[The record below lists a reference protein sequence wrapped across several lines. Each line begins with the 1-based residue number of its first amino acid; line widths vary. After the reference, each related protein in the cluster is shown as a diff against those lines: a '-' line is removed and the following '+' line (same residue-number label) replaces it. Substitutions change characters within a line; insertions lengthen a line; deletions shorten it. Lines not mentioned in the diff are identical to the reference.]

1 MSQELINWSKK
12 NYSDL
17 PWRKKR
23 SLYNTLVSEIMLQQ
37 TTVGTVINHFDKFIA
52 KYPTVE
58 SLAKTSEE
66 EICIAWKGLGYYRRA
81 RNLRKA
87 AIGIVEDF
95 QGNIPLDFEKL
106 KSIPGIGEYT
116 ASALLS
122 IGANKK
128 ALAIDANLER
138 VLSRFYGVPLEKGP
152 KLQKEL
158 KKLFDQGK
166 LFKGQLNL
174 NWRDLNESLMDLGRV
189 YCKANRVDC
198 NSCPLSKNCSVV
210 NKDPLVYPKRLKKGQ
225 KRESIDLELLRV
237 LVKKD
242 KLLLAYKKSDNEWLS
257 GQKECPTFILK
268 TSDKSLSQYP
278 RWSGQVDLNLGSLK
292 KFKTGIT
299 KYKITNYVL
308 EISEEK
314 WKKNFSKGKRHFF
327 FVDPNSKD
335 ENLSTSSTKAILALK
350 R

>member
-12 NYSDL
+12 NYSGL
-17 PWRKKR
+17 PWRKRR

-37 TTVGTVINHFDKFIA
+37 TTVGTVINHFDRFIS
-52 KYPTVE
+52 KYPTIE
-58 SLAKTSEE
+58 SLSKTSEE

-95 QGNIPLDFEKL
+95 QGKIPLDFEKL
-106 KSIPGIGEYT
+106 KTIPGIGEYT

-138 VLSRFYGVPLEKGP
+138 VLSRVYRIPAEKGP
-152 KLQKEL
+152 KLQREL
-158 KKLFDQGK
+158 KKLFEQGE
-166 LFKGQLNL
+166 LFKGESAL
-174 NWRDLNESLMDLGRV
+174 NWRNLNESLMDLGRV
-189 YCKANRVDC
+189 YCQANKVDC
-198 NSCPLSKNCSVV
+198 ISCPLSKDCAVSND
-210 NKDPLVYPKRLKKGQ
+210 NPLVYPKKLKKDQ
-225 KRESIDLELLRV
+225 KRESIELELLRV

-242 KLLLAYKKSDNEWLS
+242 NLFLTYKKSENEWLS
-257 GQKECPTFILK
+257 GQKEFPTFILK
-268 TSDKSLSQYP
+268 TRDKSLSQYP
-278 RWSGQVDLNLGSLK
+278 YWNGQVNLDLGSLK

-314 WKKNFSKGKRHFF
+314 WKKSFSYGRRRLF
-327 FVDPNSKD
+327 FVNPDSKD
-335 ENLSTSSTKAILALK
+335 ENLSTSSTKAVLALSK
-350 R
+350 

>member
-17 PWRKKR
+17 PWRKRR

-37 TTVGTVINHFDKFIA
+37 TTVGTVINHFDRFIS
-52 KYPTVE
+52 KYPTIE
-58 SLAKTSEE
+58 SLSKTSEE

-95 QGNIPLDFEKL
+95 QGKIPLDFEKL
-106 KSIPGIGEYT
+106 KTIPGIGEYT

-138 VLSRFYGVPLEKGP
+138 VLSRVYRISAEKGP
-152 KLQKEL
+152 KLQREL
-158 KKLFDQGK
+158 KKLFEQGE
-166 LFKGQLNL
+166 LFKGESAL
-174 NWRDLNESLMDLGRV
+174 NWRNLNESLMDLGRV
-189 YCKANRVDC
+189 YCQANKVDC
-198 NSCPLSKNCSVV
+198 ISCPLSKDCAVSSDN
-210 NKDPLVYPKRLKKGQ
+210 PLVYPKKLKKDQ
-225 KRESIDLELLRV
+225 KRESIELELLRV

-242 KLLLAYKKSDNEWLS
+242 NLFLTYKKSENEWLS
-257 GQKECPTFILK
+257 GQKEFPTFILK
-268 TSDKSLSQYP
+268 TGDKNLSQYP
-278 RWSGQVDLNLGSLK
+278 YWNGQVNLDLESLK

-314 WKKNFSKGKRHFF
+314 WKESFSYGRRRLF
-327 FVDPNSKD
+327 FVNPDSKD
-335 ENLSTSSTKAILALK
+335 ENLSTSSTKAVLALSK
-350 R
+350 

>member
-17 PWRKKR
+17 PWRKRR

-37 TTVGTVINHFDKFIA
+37 TTVGTVINHFDRFID
-52 KYPTVE
+52 KYPTIE
-58 SLAKTSEE
+58 ALSKTSEE

-87 AIGIVEDF
+87 AIAIVEDF
-95 QGNIPLDFEKL
+95 NGKIPLDFEKL
-106 KSIPGIGEYT
+106 KTIPGIGEYT

-138 VLSRFYGVPLEKGP
+138 VLSRLYRLSVEKGP

-158 KKLFDQGK
+158 KKLFEQGK
-166 LFKGQLNL
+166 LFKGRSNL
-174 NWRDLNESLMDLGRV
+174 NWRNLNESLMDLGRV
-189 YCKANRVDC
+189 YCQANKVDC
-198 NSCPLSKNCSVV
+198 LSCPLSKDCAVV
-210 NKDPLVYPKRLKKGQ
+210 NENPLIYPSRQKKDKK
-225 KRESIDLELLRV
+225 KESINLELLRV

-242 KLLLAYKKSDNEWLS
+242 GQFLAYKKSENEWLS
-257 GQKECPTFILK
+257 GQKEFPTFILK

-278 RWSGQVDLNLGSLK
+278 YWDGQVNLNLKSLK

-314 WKKNFSKGKRHFF
+314 WKKSFSCGKNRFF
-327 FVDPNSKD
+327 YVNPDSKD
-335 ENLSTSSTKAILALK
+335 ENLSTSSSKAVLALNK
-350 R
+350 

>member
-17 PWRKKR
+17 PWRRKR

-37 TTVGTVINHFDKFIA
+37 TTVGTVINHFDKFIN
-52 KYPTVE
+52 KYPTIE
-58 SLAKTSEE
+58 ALSKTSEE

-95 QGNIPLDFEKL
+95 QGKIPLDFEKL
-106 KSIPGIGEYT
+106 KTIPGIGEYT
-116 ASALLS
+116 ASALLA

-138 VLSRFYGVPLEKGP
+138 VLSRLYRISVEKGP

-158 KKLFDQGK
+158 KTLFEQGK
-166 LFKGQLNL
+166 LFKGRSNL
-174 NWRDLNESLMDLGRV
+174 NWRNLNESLMDLGRV
-189 YCKANRVDC
+189 YCQANKVDC
-198 NSCPLSKNCSVV
+198 LACPLSKDCAVANE
-210 NKDPLVYPKRLKKGQ
+210 NPLIYPSKLKKGK

-242 KLLLAYKKSDNEWLS
+242 NLFLAYKKSENEWLS
-257 GQKECPTFILK
+257 GQK
-268 TSDKSLSQYP
+268 
-278 RWSGQVDLNLGSLK
+278 
-292 KFKTGIT
+292 
-299 KYKITNYVL
+299 
-308 EISEEK
+308 
-314 WKKNFSKGKRHFF
+314 
-327 FVDPNSKD
+327 
-335 ENLSTSSTKAILALK
+335 
-350 R
+350 